1 MGDKIRAK
9 RITQR
14 ANVPTISDKE
24 NIKTPQDLLRWM
36 KEDEVEFPIMI
47 KAEAGG
53 SGKGMVRVDSLEELP
68 LAIEKAASE
77 VRKAF
82 GDDTLLVEKYVK
94 RGRHIEVQILADT
107 HGNVVHLLER
117 ECTIQRRNQKILE
130 EAPSPS
136 IDDDL
141 CIEVCFTGVRLARE
155 LGYYSAGTI
164 EFLLDPKTK
173 RFYFLEVNTRLQV
186 EHGVTEL

>member
-82 GDDTLLVEKYVK
+82 GDDTLLVEKFVK

-107 HGNVVHLLER
+107 H
-117 ECTIQRRNQKILE
+117 
-130 EAPSPS
+130 
-136 IDDDL
+136 
-141 CIEVCFTGVRLARE
+141 
-155 LGYYSAGTI
+155 
-164 EFLLDPKTK
+164 
-173 RFYFLEVNTRLQV
+173 
-186 EHGVTEL
+186 